1 MGRFDDL
8 DRDRDEPPVVDIE
21 ALHRREWRRLEL
33 ERRRRANRQRLIGG
47 GVGLLLLAG
56 VAFGAYQVVG
66 PDGTDTASTTPVAS
80 ADTGGEAAAPVRVD
94 LTPLP
99 AEPDPATPAE
109 PAAPADPATPSAP
122 GSPDSAA
129 TPGDTGGAPD
139 ADPQGSPAAVPPTD
153 RGAENARTGAG
164 SGPVVWVQAG
174 HADPREP
181 GYRDQTG
188 ASSGPF
194 GSEIGFTTALAPKVV
209 AKLRRAGVNAR
220 RTSGQVTPIAA
231 RGAVFIS
238 LHHDIP
244 QGAAA
249 FGHAITGA
257 NENYYHGEGGGT
269 PSPVPYPDSA
279 AHRPATTVSATV
291 ERRSRDL
298 ANRVSSRFSRIYTSA
313 NGARGRFTGVQTRN
327 SNPRMMRYYGFYR
340 TRADARVI
348 VEAGAG
354 STDDTFLAKTDLIA
368 TAVSQGVI
376 DHLRSRGLLAR

>member
-8 DRDRDEPPVVDIE
+8 ERDEPPVVDIS
-21 ALHRREWRRLEL
+21 ALHRREWRRLDL
-33 ERRRRANRQRLIGG
+33 ERRQRVKRQRLIGG
-47 GVGLLLLAG
+47 SVGLVVVAA
-56 VAFGAYQVVG
+56 VAFGAYQVIG
-66 PDGTDTASTTPVAS
+66 NGGDGAQTPVADQPS
-80 ADTGGEAAAPVRVD
+80 GGAAAPVRVE
-94 LTPLP
+94 LEPLP
-99 AEPDPATPAE
+99 DVPDPVT
-109 PAAPADPATPSAP
+109 PATPSGPEAP
-122 GSPDSAA
+122 PGASPGDGA
-129 TPGDTGGAPD
+129 TPATPEAAGGKPGADPAGAPD
-139 ADPQGSPAAVPPTD
+139 ATPVAPSDRSGSET
-153 RGAENARTGAG
+153 ARAGAG
-164 SGPVVWVQAG
+164 ARPIVWVQAG

-194 GSEIGFTTALAPKVV
+194 GSEIGFTRALAPKVV
-209 AKLRRAGVNAR
+209 AQLRRAGVNAR
-220 RTSGQVTPIAA
+220 QTPGQVTPNGA

-257 NENYYHGEGGGT
+257 NENYYRGEGGGD

-279 AHRPATTVSATV
+279 PHRPATTVSTVV

-354 STDDTFLAKTDLIA
+354 TTDDAFLARTDLIA
-368 TAVSQGVI
+368 TAVSRGVI